1 MSDLVE
7 VSFLPDEKVVWVQP
21 GTTLVA
27 AGDAA
32 GLEIITGC
40 TRGMCG
46 TDTVLVREGV
56 DGLAPPSDD
65 ERGTL
70 ERMGLSGEYR
80 LACSATVRQGPVVVE
95 LGSF

>member
-32 GLEIITGC
+32 GLEIVTGC

-46 TDTVLVREGV
+46 TDPVRV
-56 DGLAPPSDD
+56 CDGSDRLAPPGDD
-65 ERGTL
+65 EKGTL
-70 ERMGLSGEYR
+70 ERMGLPPEYR
-80 LACSATVRQGPVVVE
+80 LACSATVRQGPIVIE